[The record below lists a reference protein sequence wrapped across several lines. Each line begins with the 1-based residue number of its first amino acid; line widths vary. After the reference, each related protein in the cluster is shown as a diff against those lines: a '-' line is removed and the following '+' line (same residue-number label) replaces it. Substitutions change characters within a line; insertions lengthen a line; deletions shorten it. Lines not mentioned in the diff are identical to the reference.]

1 MPAICVAGD
10 RACARANKSSRK
22 QLLSRVES
30 VATETMTEVLRIGG
44 ELVGDLAQD
53 EIKDARD
60 RMAKFAPGGPGTAQ
74 VYNIPWDLGL
84 RVEG

>member
-1 MPAICVAGD
+1 M
-10 RACARANKSSRK
+10 

-60 RMAKFAPGGPGTAQ
+60 RMAKFAPGGPGTEQ
-74 VYNIPWDLGL
+74 VSTC
-84 RVEG
+84 VSVCV